1 VNKIILALDTTN
13 LDEAINITKKI
24 KSKIYTV
31 KLGLEFFN
39 SNGKNGIKQ
48 FNEIGINNLM
58 LDLKLNDIPET
69 VYKSIKA
76 LEGIK
81 FGYLTVHGQ
90 GGKIM
95 IEKAVKAANE
105 IKCKPKILMVT
116 ILTSLSDIDLKDMGN
131 KGTVSSQVESLASTA
146 KQMNVGVVC
155 SGHEAKNVR
164 KILGDSLSIFTPG
177 IRMNN
182 DDKNDQQR
190 ICTPRESISNGANKI
205 IMGRSLIN
213 GNVEENLNKI
223 SLSIEV

>member
-1 VNKIILALDTTN
+1 MNKIILALDTIN
-13 LDEAINITKKI
+13 LDEAIDITQKI
-24 KSKIYTV
+24 KDKIYTV

-39 SNGKNGIKQ
+39 ANGKKGIKK

-76 LEGIK
+76 LEDIR

-95 IEKAVKAANE
+95 IKKAIRAANE
-105 IKCKPKILMVT
+105 IKCNPKILMVT
-116 ILTSLSDIDLKDMGN
+116 ILTSLNDIDLKDMGN
-131 KGTVSSQVESLASTA
+131 KATVSSQVESLAKMA

-164 KILGDSLSIFTPG
+164 KILGTSLSIFTPG
-177 IRMNN
+177 IRMNKEN
-182 DDKNDQQR
+182 KNDQQR
-190 ICTPRESISNGANKI
+190 ICTPQESISNGANKV
-205 IMGRSLIN
+205 IMGRSLIK
-213 GNVEENLNKI
+213 GNIEENLNKI
-223 SLSIEV
+223 SLSIKV

>member
-1 VNKIILALDTTN
+1 MNKIILALDTTN

-39 SNGKNGIKQ
+39 SNGKNGIKK

-116 ILTSLSDIDLKDMGN
+116 ILTSLSDIDLKDMVL
-131 KGTVSSQVESLASTA
+131 KIQVE
-146 KQMNVGVVC
+146 
-155 SGHEAKNVR
+155 
-164 KILGDSLSIFTPG
+164 F
-177 IRMNN
+177 
-182 DDKNDQQR
+182 
-190 ICTPRESISNGANKI
+190 
-205 IMGRSLIN
+205 
-213 GNVEENLNKI
+213 
-223 SLSIEV
+223 